1 MKRFNHRSFYSH
13 LYTEVTIV
21 ESALLMFEKKG
32 FKICNVRKTISD
44 FWKPFQK
51 DFKKMQCQENPGK
64 NLEDENH
71 KKHRR
76 LFSRV
81 DYIAGGNVRDRHGKF
96 KYGLWVDDNDE
107 NN

>member
-1 MKRFNHRSFYSH
+1 MQHQENHFRFLKPISHYS
-13 LYTEVTIV
+13 
-21 ESALLMFEKKG
+21 KG
-32 FKICNVRKTISD
+32 FL
-44 FWKPFQK
+44 
-51 DFKKMQCQENPGK
+51 KMQRQENPGE

-96 KYGLWVDDNDE
+96 KYGL
-107 NN
+107 

>member
-1 MKRFNHRSFYSH
+1 
-13 LYTEVTIV
+13 
-21 ESALLMFEKKG
+21 
-32 FKICNVRKTISD
+32 
-44 FWKPFQK
+44 
-51 DFKKMQCQENPGK
+51 MQRQENRGK

-107 NN
+107 NNQIILIFMIMVLKKDIK

>member
-1 MKRFNHRSFYSH
+1 
-13 LYTEVTIV
+13 
-21 ESALLMFEKKG
+21 MFEKG
-32 FKICNVRKTISD
+32 FLKYVTSGKQFLISENH
-44 FWKPFQK
+44 FKRI
-51 DFKKMQCQENPGK
+51 FKKMQRQENPGK

-96 KYGLWVDDNDE
+96 KYFKFFELTRMMKIIK
-107 NN
+107 